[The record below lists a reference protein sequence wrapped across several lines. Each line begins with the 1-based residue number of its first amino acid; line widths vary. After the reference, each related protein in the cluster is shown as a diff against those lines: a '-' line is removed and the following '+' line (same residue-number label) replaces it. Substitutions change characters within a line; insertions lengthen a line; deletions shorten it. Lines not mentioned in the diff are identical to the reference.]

1 MLLGGL
7 FLAGFQMN
15 VTGEIKADFGKR
27 LRKARDAKRF
37 SRQVLGVRLGV
48 SPKTIQSWEMG
59 RTFIENLSLIPAI
72 ERELEISIS
81 SLIDEA
87 TCNTGPV
94 LNEPTPPEYG
104 GKRRGMPVVGP
115 LALSFNLIAEKGEID
130 PQDFRAVPVIKPL
143 TLADDVAKLQRKDIL
158 SHTVIPAEWVPRG
171 SVILATRMADSTL
184 EPMIPHGSLVI
195 IDRREQDPD
204 KCVGQAVVMLIHNKG
219 IRIRM
224 LEEGARRG
232 LFEGAPFG
240 NNRRGRIPYQPEK
253 GDRVIGRV
261 VGVMSLF

>member
-1 MLLGGL
+1 
-7 FLAGFQMN
+7 MN

-87 TCNTGPV
+87 TCSTGV
-94 LNEPTPPEYG
+94 TLNEPQPPEYG
-104 GKRRGMPVVGP
+104 TKRHGVPVVGP
-115 LALSFNLIAEKGEID
+115 LALSFNLIAEKSEVD
-130 PQDFRAVPVIKPL
+130 SQDFRAVPVVKPV
-143 TLADDVAKLQRKDIL
+143 TLGDDVAKLQKKDIL
-158 SHTVIPAEWVPRG
+158 SHAVIPADWVPRG

-184 EPMIPHGSLVI
+184 HPLIPHGSLVI
-195 IDRREQDPD
+195 VDRREQDPD
-204 KCVGQAVVMLIHNKG
+204 KCVGHAVVMLVHNKG
-219 IRIRM
+219 VRIRM
-224 LEEGARRG
+224 LEDGVRRG
-232 LFEGAPFG
+232 LYDGAPFG
-240 NNRRGRIPYQPEK
+240 NNRRGRIAYQPEK

-261 VGVMSLF
+261 VGVLSLF

>member
-1 MLLGGL
+1 
-7 FLAGFQMN
+7 MN

-87 TCNTGPV
+87 TCNTGV
-94 LNEPTPPEYG
+94 SLNEPQPPEYG
-104 GKRRGMPVVGP
+104 SKRRAMPIVGP
-115 LALSFNLIAEKGEID
+115 LALGFNLIASKEEVD
-130 PQDFRAVPVIKPL
+130 PQDFRAVPVVKPA
-143 TLADDVAKLQRKDIL
+143 TLAEGVDKLQKKDIL
-158 SHTVIPAEWVPRG
+158 SHTVIPADWVPRG

-184 EPMIPHGSLVI
+184 EPLVRHGSMVI

-204 KCVGQAVVMLIHNKG
+204 KCVGQAVVMLVHNKG
-219 IRIRM
+219 VRIRM
-224 LEEGARRG
+224 LEDGARRG
-232 LFEGAPFG
+232 LYDGAPYG
-240 NNRRGRIPYQPEK
+240 NNRRGKIAYQPEK
-253 GDRVIGRV
+253 GDRIIGRV